1 MAEMSNYLENALI
14 NGTLRNTAYTPV
26 ATVYVGLYTSDP
38 TDANTGTEVDGASY
52 ARVAATF
59 GAPSDGASS
68 NTAAIEFAQ
77 ATTEWGTV
85 GWIGIL
91 DASTSGNLLY
101 HSPLDAA
108 KLIEIGDVFKIGIGN
123 LTVTFA

>member
-14 NGTLRNTAYTPV
+14 NGTLRNTAYTPA

-38 TDANTGTEVDGASY
+38 TDANTGTEVSGASY

-108 KLIEIGDVFKIGIGN
+108 KLIEIGDVFKIAIGN

>member
-1 MAEMSNYLENALI
+1 VS
-14 NGTLRNTAYTPV
+14 
-26 ATVYVGLYTSDP
+26 
-38 TDANTGTEVDGASY
+38 GASY

-108 KLIEIGDVFKIGIGN
+108 KLIEIGDVFKIAIGN